1 MLFLEVIKIISI
13 YCMRVCVKCIS
24 MLIYFFFYNLLVDCV
39 KSLYKYFKE
48 RENVFYNLL
57 IVGWVMFF
65 FYNLCIKVVF

>member
-24 MLIYFFFYNLLVDCV
+24 MLIYFFFYNLLVDCN

-65 FYNLCIKVVF
+65 YNLCIKVVF

>member
-24 MLIYFFFYNLLVDCV
+24 MLIYFFFYNLLVDCN

-48 RENVFYNLL
+48 RENVLYNLL

-65 FYNLCIKVVF
+65 YNLCIKVVF

>member
-24 MLIYFFFYNLLVDCV
+24 MLIYLFFYNLLVDCN

-65 FYNLCIKVVF
+65 YNLCIKVVF